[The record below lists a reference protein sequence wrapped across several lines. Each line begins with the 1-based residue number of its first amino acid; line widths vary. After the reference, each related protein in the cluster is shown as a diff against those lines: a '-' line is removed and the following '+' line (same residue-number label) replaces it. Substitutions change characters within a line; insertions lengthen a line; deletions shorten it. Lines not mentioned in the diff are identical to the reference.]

1 MVGAGNKR
9 RVFVVAGWALAALVV
24 WLSVSPRPIPLDEAG
39 GGDKLGHGLAYAVL
53 MLWFCL
59 LYGAQRTR
67 LGYALLWI
75 AMGIGLEFVQRELGY
90 RHYDVA
96 DMAAN
101 ACGVLI
107 GWALSFAV
115 PKGYRQG
122 FSRKL
127 R

>member
-1 MVGAGNKR
+1 VGTRNNR
-9 RVFVVAGWALAALVV
+9 HIFVAAGWALAALIV

-39 GGDKLGHGLAYAVL
+39 GGDKFGHGLAYAVL

-59 LYGAQRTR
+59 LYGAPRTR
-67 LGYALLWI
+67 TGYALLWI

-115 PKGYRQG
+115 PMG
-122 FSRKL
+122 FARKL